1 MFNKLVLICTLTF
14 FMFVYSCAVSEN
26 IESNF
31 SLEQKE
37 YVVGEAIKINNDGQ
51 FDNLKLT
58 LANGQVLKSYYVDN
72 KKDYFVINRF
82 LDNINASFNN
92 TINEVIFE
100 FYKNDKL
107 VFIKPVTILPS
118 ILIKSMCHTTNC
130 ETLTGNVI
138 QDVEN
143 KIDILSVNT
152 SFNKIE
158 YTITYKNKTIY
169 SVIHEFNSMTDV
181 DTFSFKMPLVDEKYM
196 SYISTLN
203 VTIYKDNVQVAETL
217 LPFKVVRPIEVKYYG
232 GYELA
237 EVYEAIPVT
246 GCIPGT
252 IGNNVSYSESNN
264 ETRQNS
270 ATITISN
277 AWSLSNSQNLSSTQ
291 SEGLNI
297 SETDSVLLSSTLSS
311 SETTSESESVNN
323 TTTDSRNI
331 NFTTSDGENWSWSN
345 VNTTSEGSSTTNT
358 SGTNSGVS
366 GSSTIGAS
374 TEGSIPLLG
383 KASGKVEISA
393 GVSMNW
399 SNSESNT
406 TNNNTGTSRG
416 YATTSSTQSGRS
428 FGSMQTMTE
437 GSSLTGS
444 YAFNTSNSE
453 SISENNS
460 ISSGRVWNMSET
472 VDSGR
477 VITEN
482 DAEALSETI
491 VNSSSSTTTFSY
503 SGYIPRGK
511 FGIFFRQTS
520 RYTKLSEIITYDL
533 NGFVMHA
540 GYISMNNWSWAPEL
554 SIGNSCDEALRSN
567 FNSGTC
573 YIPPCGE

>member
-1 MFNKLVLICTLTF
+1 MFKNIFYVLLITLLF
-14 FMFVYSCAVSEN
+14 FSCAISDQEKKFDFIN
-26 IESNF
+26 QN
-31 SLEQKE
+31 E
-37 YVVGEAIKINNDGQ
+37 YVIGEKIKINNDMH
-51 FDNLKLT
+51 FDNVRLT
-58 LANGQVLKSYYVDN
+58 LENGYALKNYHVNDSQDIL
-72 KKDYFVINRF
+72 VINRF
-82 LDNINASFNN
+82 LDNVNITSDNN
-92 TINEVIFE
+92 LNKVVFE
-100 FYKNDKL
+100 FYKDTNL
-107 VFIKPVTILPS
+107 VYVKPVAILPS
-118 ILIKSMCHTTNC
+118 IQINSVCHTENC
-130 ETLTGNVI
+130 DSFTGNVV
-138 QDVEN
+138 QNLDN
-143 KIDILSVNT
+143 KISITAINT
-152 SFNKIE
+152 SFDKVT
-158 YTITYKNKTIY
+158 YTITYNDSIIY
-169 SVIHEFNSMTDV
+169 DVIHEFNSITDN
-181 DTFSFKMPLVDEKYM
+181 DFFYFKMPLVNEKFS
-196 SYISTLN
+196 SYIASINITA
-203 VTIYKDNVQVAETL
+203 YKDNVQVAETL
-217 LPFKVVRPIEVKYYG
+217 LPFKVVRPIEVKYHG

-237 EVYEAIPVT
+237 EIYDPIPVT

-270 ATITISN
+270 ATITISS

-297 SETDSVLLSSTLSS
+297 SETESVLLSSTLSS
-311 SETTSESESVNN
+311 SETATESETVNN
-323 TTTDSRNI
+323 TATESNNI
-331 NFTTSDGENWSWSN
+331 NYTTSDGENWTWSN
-345 VNTTSEGSSTTNT
+345 VNTESEGSSTTNT
-358 SGTNSGVS
+358 TGTNSGVN
-366 GSSTIGAS
+366 GSSTVGAS
-374 TEGSIPLLG
+374 SEGSIPLLG

-399 SNSESNT
+399 LNSESNT
-406 TNNNTGTSRG
+406 SSNNTGTSRG

-428 FGSMQTMTE
+428 FGSMQTMSE

-444 YAFNTSNSE
+444 YAFNTSNS
-453 SISENNS
+453 STISENNS
-460 ISSGRVWNMSET
+460 MTSGRVWNMSET